1 MSEDLLND
9 LRDIQLPPAPLLAEL
24 PDWGLA
30 GLALGCLA
38 ALIGAGFAIRC
49 RLRHPH
55 LRKARRHALRLA
67 LTPDTQCL
75 ARELS
80 RLLRDY
86 ARQCFP
92 ERPIAGLSGMEW
104 LHFLDETGGGGEF
117 SRGMGETLASLP
129 YRPPGPSVQVDHAAL
144 TALVIRWLEANPR

>member
-1 MSEDLLND
+1 MNRDLLDD

-24 PDWGLA
+24 PTWGLA

-38 ALIGAGFAIRC
+38 ALMLAGFVLRR

-55 LRKARRHALRLA
+55 LRKARRHALKLA
-67 LTPDTQCL
+67 LTPDTRYL
-75 ARELS
+75 AQELS

-86 ARQCFP
+86 ARQRFP
-92 ERPIAGLSGMEW
+92 ERPIAGLSGKEW

-117 SRGMGETLASLP
+117 SHGIGEVLASLP
-129 YRPPGPSVQVDHAAL
+129 YRPPSPSAHVDHAAL
-144 TALVIRWLEANPR
+144 SALVIRWLEANPR

>member
-1 MSEDLLND
+1 MNEDLLND

-24 PDWGLA
+24 PTWGLA

-38 ALIGAGFAIRC
+38 TLVLAGFAIRR

-55 LRKARRHALRLA
+55 LRKARRHALKLA
-67 LTPDTQCL
+67 IDPDTRHL

-80 RLLRDY
+80 RLLRGY
-86 ARQCFP
+86 AQQCFP
-92 ERPIAGLSGMEW
+92 ERPIAGLSGTEW

-117 SRGMGETLASLP
+117 SLGIGEALASLP
-129 YRPPGPSVQVDHAAL
+129 YRPPGPSAQVDHAAL
-144 TALVIRWLEANPR
+144 SALVIRWLEANPR

>member
-1 MSEDLLND
+1 MSQNTLDD
-9 LRDIQLPPAPLLAEL
+9 LRDIQLPAAPLLAEL
-24 PDWGLA
+24 PTWGLA

-38 ALIGAGFAIRC
+38 ALMLVGFAIQR

-55 LRKARRHALRLA
+55 LRKARRQALKLA
-67 LTPDTQCL
+67 LTPDTRCL

-92 ERPIAGLSGMEW
+92 ERPIAGLSGAEW
-104 LHFLDETGGGGEF
+104 LHFLDATGGDGEF
-117 SRGMGETLASLP
+117 SQGMGEVLVSLP
-129 YRPPGPSVQVDHAAL
+129 YRPPGPPGRVDHAAL
-144 TALVIRWLEANPR
+144 SALVIRWLEANPR